1 MGLFQRSASTSESN
15 EGGSPSVLTSIE
27 SAVSRHD
34 VVWDGSG
41 RIRNWS
47 VIRRAVKRYG
57 VAADPVSRRI
67 LFPFLLD
74 VFSAGSTREER
85 ASELRRLRHVTTKLA
100 FVCERIS
107 AQGEAGQGEGE
118 DADEEITEHMGDGRQ
133 CPSRFQCSPRSPR
146 SSCSS
151 PGSPTSLGFIRVG
164 TEQLT
169 AQSPPGGGRLDEVS
183 NAYASFAEAHRLIV
197 IDSVRAEHLDI
208 EESGDW
214 DTSVFWTT
222 IFGSGASR
230 NGNYDVREGSSRRS
244 TQSTGTGDAAGDVQ
258 SARAAHPVLCVGDGL
273 PGLQQVHSPLPKLRQ
288 QVASGRQPIWASEF
302 ATATVDAACKTH
314 ARHARRLTMRLINML
329 SIYAVHDPENG
340 YCQGMSDLGAVFVAI
355 EPDDAIAFAM
365 FEKLMR
371 TARQNFQH
379 DEKGI
384 KEQLRVVGNVLKSA
398 DRQLYKKLQTLGEGG
413 GDCPMFVYRMVV
425 VLMRRELPVEEAL
438 RLWEMCWAYESEEEE
453 ALLGGRAHGPAG
465 TGFSGLLGAS
475 GPRTISLTG
484 TDDDGFMLRSN
495 VMRSTIERL
504 DRLVVNTETR
514 DLEKSAPAVPS
525 SSWTG
530 AHPSHSLHS
539 SHMST
544 AEHDGDFVGGQRRPS
559 FFLHF
564 VASVILMNRK
574 FILGD
579 CHEYDDLM
587 RLFTGVTIDFEPTAA
602 RARQLH
608 ASFVQG
614 ATLIQRLYS

>member
-1 MGLFQRSASTSESN
+1 MGVGGLFQRLASHGASESN
-15 EGGSPSVLTSIE
+15 QGASPSVLTSIE
-27 SAVSRHD
+27 SPVSRHD
-34 VVWDGSG
+34 IVWDGAG

-47 VIRRAVKRYG
+47 VVRRAVKRYG

-67 LFPFLLD
+67 LFPFLLG

-107 AQGEAGQGEGE
+107 AQG
-118 DADEEITEHMGDGRQ
+118 DDDEEEEGKEEEEEAEEEEEEGDDVEDTEGRRL
-133 CPSRFQCSPRSPR
+133 CFTC
-146 SSCSS
+146 S
-151 PGSPTSLGFIRVG
+151 PGSPTPGSPTSGFIRVS
-164 TEQLT
+164 TERLPRA
-169 AQSPPGGGRLDEVS
+169 AQSPGEGRPGEVS
-183 NAYASFAEAHRLIV
+183 NAYASFSEAHRLIV
-197 IDSVRAEHLDI
+197 IDSVRAEHLDV

-214 DTSVFWTT
+214 DTSVFWGAM
-222 IFGSGASR
+222 FGSGTTRHCS
-230 NGNYDVREGSSRRS
+230 YDAREGALPS
-244 TQSTGTGDAAGDVQ
+244 GDSAARQQ
-258 SARAAHPVLCVGDGL
+258 SARPVLCVGDGL

-314 ARHARRLTMRLINML
+314 ARHARRLTLRLINML
-329 SIYAVHDPENG
+329 SMYAVHDPENG

-355 EPDDAIAFAM
+355 EPDDAIAFAC

-371 TARQNFQH
+371 TARQTFQH

-384 KEQLRVVGNVLKSA
+384 EEQLRVVGDVLKSA
-398 DRQLYKKLQTLGEGG
+398 DRQLYKKLQALGEGG

-438 RLWEMCWAYESEEEE
+438 RLWEMCWAYDSEE
-453 ALLGGRAHGPAG
+453 GRTVGTRAG
-465 TGFSGLLGAS
+465 AMVAGATGAA
-475 GPRTISLTG
+475 GPRTISLQG
-484 TDDDGFMLRSN
+484 TDGDAFEIRSSALRST
-495 VMRSTIERL
+495 VRL
-504 DRLVVNTETR
+504 LDGLVVNKENR
-514 DLEKSAPAVPS
+514 DLAQSALEVPAPILPL
-525 SSWTG
+525 SSWRG
-530 AHPSHSLHS
+530 APRVSTTAPSEGDG
-539 SHMST
+539 
-544 AEHDGDFVGGQRRPS
+544 AECQRRPS
-559 FFLHF
+559 FFVHF

-574 FILGD
+574 FILGE
-579 CHEYDDLM
+579 CNEYDDLM
-587 RLFTGVTIDFEPTAA
+587 RHFTGVLIDFEPTVT